1 LINLLEDLSGVA
13 KEILGFDIGSMSE
26 EELKQRVQQLQADE
40 LDALERDPDITD
52 SEKER
57 LKKQLNSD
65 SLIAEAKKRILKNTG
80 DKGWFSGLSRGEQE
94 RLAVQETTLVYA
106 LANTFKDQDRL
117 TQRDIDAARRYCKYI
132 FYDKII

>member
-1 LINLLEDLSGVA
+1 
-13 KEILGFDIGSMSE
+13 MSE

-65 SLIAEAKKRILKNTG
+65 SLIAEAKKRILKI
-80 DKGWFSGLSRGEQE
+80 LEI
-94 RLAVQETTLVYA
+94 
-106 LANTFKDQDRL
+106 KDGSLDYL
-117 TQRDIDAARRYCKYI
+117 EENKKD
-132 FYDKII
+132 